1 MTSIHT
7 NVGALVAQRG
17 MDDSMQDL
25 NSAMNRLSTGLR
37 INSAADDAAGSAIAS
52 KFEAQTRSLGVAIRN
67 ANDAIS
73 LTQTAEGA
81 LGEVENILQRM
92 RELSV
97 QAGNSTLNATDRAQ
111 IQAEVDALAAEIDAI
126 SNKTNFNQVNLLNG
140 TNASVTMQ
148 IGIDKGDSLEIALQK
163 TDASSLGIG
172 SSSSARVL
180 TSERITAMTA
190 GTDFLA
196 ADVRINGKN
205 AFSEAENTGTTTAL
219 NGIAHSLESAL
230 ASPAADGSAG
240 RNAAV
245 VAAMINKNSGVH
257 GAVATAFNEVV
268 GTSSA
273 FTAGGTIT
281 VNGVTIAAQDSKEAF
296 VAEVNNT
303 TQVTATINSS
313 GFIVFSNTSGDNINL
328 AGADIGNVGHANDV
342 YGGFVQLANADGTA
356 VSIEAGSHVN
366 GYGANATAA
375 PGTIGDVN
383 ALGFNQTTGSV
394 VRGAVVT
401 STALTAAMNVEVNG
415 VAIGASTSASALH
428 KAEAINAASAG
439 VTASAKTV
447 ANLTIDLAG
456 VTNAQLSDFSVND
469 ITVNLASAVN
479 SADVVS
485 TINSTIG
492 GAVDI
497 VATADATTGAVV
509 LTSESGLTI
518 DANSG
523 TATGFI
529 TAVTDINGVS
539 VTAEATG
546 DYVTYGA
553 LTLTSNDGGTI
564 AIEDGE
570 QDTHTG
576 LATLGLQAQSEAVD
590 TTSEGLSV
598 GSVANA
604 TAALAAIDT
613 AIDTVSTFR
622 AGFGAVENRLDSAI
636 SNLTTYQTNLD
647 ASRGRIVDADFAS
660 ETSKLTKAQILQQ
673 AATAMLAQ
681 ANASRQGLLALLQ
694 G

>member
-126 SNKTNFNQVNLLNG
+126 STQTNFNQVNLLNG
-140 TNASVTMQ
+140 TNSSVTMQ

-163 TDASSLGIG
+163 TDVSSLGIG

-180 TSERITAMTA
+180 TSERITAMAA

-196 ADVRINGKN
+196 ADVRINGQN

-245 VAAMINKNSGVH
+245 VAAMINKNSGSH

-328 AGADIGNVGHANDV
+328 AGADIGNVGHTNDV
-342 YGGFVQLANADGTA
+342 YGGFVQLANADGSA

-375 PGTIGDVN
+375 PGTVADVT

-401 STALTAAMNVEVNG
+401 ATALTAAMNVEVNG
-415 VAIGASTSASALH
+415 VAIGASSSASALS
-428 KAEAINAASAG
+428 KAAAINAASAG
-439 VTASAKTV
+439 VTATAETKAT
-447 ANLTIDLAG
+447 LTIDLAG
-456 VTNAQLSDFSVND
+456 VTNSQLSDFSIND
-469 ITVNLASAVN
+469 ITIDI
-479 SADVVS
+479 SADTDTQTVVDG
-485 TINSTIG
+485 INTALSGVI
-492 GAVDI
+492 DI
-497 VATADATTGAVV
+497 VASADSTTGALV
-509 LTSESGLTI
+509 LTSASGLTI

-529 TAVTDINGVS
+529 TAVTDITGTS

-546 DYVTYGA
+546 DYVVHGA

-564 AIEDGE
+564 SIEDGE